1 METTMMKRSVMVGSG
16 VNSQDCA
23 GESPPSLVKQSNFDI
38 SPPTKVSFASNTP
51 RPYFL
56 RGQAKYSS
64 TPVLDS
70 SPSSLLSNATKDL
83 VVSNLESRLE
93 GLVEPEEDLSQI
105 EHDSG
110 FETLNS
116 EDSSLPVSPL
126 PRSPGPTKTVLGAL
140 PKRRSPRHLHKNLDS
155 IERLNLTRLKP
166 GKTGGLRSSLSEDL
180 KDVSKE
186 KLASSPLENR
196 VLFKYDPRVSC
207 EGQEYLDVVR
217 GLSEMNL
224 THILNCV
231 FSYCSPVDLY
241 SFAQV
246 SKLWEQSLCS
256 SQLHESRRLQYVA
269 VRKSDQENLCLG
281 GGHIINLG
289 SLSPRVAMA
298 NISNWSPGKGKRERA
313 AVSTNQVS
321 PSKIRHRLFFEEGSK
336 LSPGER
342 LTQCP
347 VCTSPSRVGDSRA
360 QCSSPKCDF
369 VFCPDCLCQEHVGR
383 GCRVTRTGSKVPKS
397 GSVTSKKS
405 KARLRRL

>member
-1 METTMMKRSVMVGSG
+1 MKRSVIVGSG
-16 VNSQDCA
+16 VISHPVSQDD
-23 GESPPSLVKQSNFDI
+23 GDSPSLVKQSNFDI

-105 EHDSG
+105 EQDSG

-116 EDSSLPVSPL
+116 EDSSLPVSPT
-126 PRSPGPTKTVLGAL
+126 PRSPGATTTVLGAA

-155 IERLNLTRLKP
+155 IERFTRLTRLKP
-166 GKTGGLRSSLSEDL
+166 GALRSSLSEDL
-180 KDVSKE
+180 KDISKE
-186 KLASSPLENR
+186 KFASSPLENR
-196 VLFKYDPRVSC
+196 LHFKYDPRVSC
-207 EGQEYLDVVR
+207 EGQEYLDIVR

-241 SFAQV
+241 GFAQV
-246 SKLWEQSLCS
+246 SKLWQQSLCS